1 MGVALRHLLSSVP
14 PWPWRRTH
22 LPIVSLHRGA
32 TRFGEI
38 EICKAEPKCFCVS
51 AVSHELEN
59 RFSLHTDTD
68 PFVCIDLLD
77 EIEAP

>member
-1 MGVALRHLLSSVP
+1 MGVALLHLLSSVP

-22 LPIVSLHRGA
+22 LPIVSSHRGA

-51 AVSHELEN
+51 AVSH
-59 RFSLHTDTD
+59 D